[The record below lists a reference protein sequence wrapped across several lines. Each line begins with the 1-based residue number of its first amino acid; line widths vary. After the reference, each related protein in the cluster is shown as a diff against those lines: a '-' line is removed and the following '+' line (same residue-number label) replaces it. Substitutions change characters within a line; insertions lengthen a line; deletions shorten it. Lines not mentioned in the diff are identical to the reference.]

1 MKNILCV
8 KWGDK
13 YDSYV
18 DKLKQQVENNC
29 SYDFNFYCLTDNPQN
44 DYDIPLPTH
53 WDKYYNSERNF
64 FWAYRKF
71 YMFNEHLFSNI
82 NGDEFL
88 FLDLDILIHKSI
100 DPLFELD
107 MTKPWIVRGWWND
120 IDNCKKN
127 FGKLKSTP
135 INSSIIRWNR
145 GQLLPVYNQVNRNSK
160 FVFFTYKTIDNYVNH
175 CWYDM
180 YDDEMAFFNV
190 FEPGIAYSWYKGN
203 IYPDDMEKNILRKD
217 HMICLFN
224 NSAQGIDEHMHEI
237 EELNGLY

>member
-1 MKNILCV
+1 MKTILCV

-18 DKLKQQVENNC
+18 ENLKKQVEKNC

-44 DYDIPLPTH
+44 DYDILLPNH
-53 WDKYYNSERNF
+53 WDQYYIPEKNS
-64 FWAYRKF
+64 FWAYRKL
-71 YMFNEHLFSNI
+71 YMFNEDLFPNLD
-82 NGDEFL
+82 GDEFL

-107 MTKPWIVRGWWND
+107 MTRPWILRGWWND

-127 FGKLKSTP
+127 YGKLKSTP

-145 GQLLPVYNQVNRNSK
+145 GQLLPVYDQINK
-160 FVFFTYKTIDNYVNH
+160 FSDFIFFTYKTIDNYINH

-180 YDDEMAFFNV
+180 IYDELSFFSV
-190 FEPGIAYSWYKGN
+190 FEPFTAYSWYKGN
-203 IYPDDMEKNILRKD
+203 IYPGDMEKKVLRKD
-217 HMICLFN
+217 IMICLFN
-224 NSAQGIDEHMHEI
+224 NSAAGIDEHMHEI

>member
-1 MKNILCV
+1 MKTILCV

-18 DKLKQQVENNC
+18 EKLKRQVEENC

-44 DYDIPLPTH
+44 NYDIPLPNH
-53 WDKYYNSERNF
+53 WDKHFIPEKNS

-71 YMFNEHLFSNI
+71 YMFNEDLFPGMQ
-82 NGDEFL
+82 GDEFL

-107 MTKPWIVRGWWND
+107 MTRPWIVRGWWND

-127 FGKLKSTP
+127 YGKLKSTP

-145 GQLLPVYNQVNRNSK
+145 GQLWCVYHQINK
-160 FVFFTYKTIDNYVNH
+160 HAEYIFFTYKTIDNYINH

-180 YDDEMAFFNV
+180 SEDELSFFNV
-190 FEPGIAYSWYKGN
+190 FEPGITYSWYKGN
-203 IYPDDMEKNILRKD
+203 IYPNDMKKNVLRKD

-237 EELNGLY
+237 EELNGIY